1 MAASQ
6 AGLYGIVPSGHPY
19 LERVPSPLQQPQV
32 QVPALPLGAVKQEP
46 RESTSSCQGVIGERA
61 SSKSSERRHLT
72 PSTPRAVAAAADPGR
87 REPPPKESSLT
98 SAHISSSNNNNSIVN
113 NNNNNN
119 SSCNNSGGSRSQSVQ
134 RAPGSRSQGKPV
146 EKKDALK
153 GAAGHEHAPGKDR
166 RPEAA
171 VKPADKRSDPVLD
184 RPRAAPGSG
193 LVIKSDSGK
202 GPGVSVSLKSPKVGH
217 ATTKSVSSAP
227 QPKVPCSKDSLAVA
241 GSKTV
246 ATSKKIAPNS
256 RDSGGALPNGAG
268 KPNGTEKDGSERKAS
283 LPSVK
288 VSDKREELPTTTP
301 SSAAVGDPGAKTHKK
316 RPRDRSD
323 HVKDGGGGTSAMEK
337 RAHPPPPGASA
348 GSDARCRATVPP
360 ASSTCS
366 LTPKSTS
373 APATATGAAVTGCGG
388 ALNGSSPRAVP
399 TLATVTSTSCDVS
412 AVTSVPV
419 TSGGTHSVYARSQP
433 VTSTAV
439 SASGEIGM
447 TVVVF
452 WVIMRMKR
460 RKWMSS

>member
-72 PSTPRAVAAAADPGR
+72 PSTPRAAAAAADPGR
-87 REPPPKESSLT
+87 REPPPKESCLT
-98 SAHISSSNNNNSIVN
+98 SAHISNNNNNSIVI
-113 NNNNNN
+113 NNNN
-119 SSCNNSGGSRSQSVQ
+119 SSNSNNSGGSRSQSVQ
-134 RAPGSRSQGKPV
+134 RTSGSRSQGKPV
-146 EKKDALK
+146 EKKDVLK

-171 VKPADKRSDPVLD
+171 VKPADKRADPVLD

-202 GPGVSVSLKSPKVGH
+202 GPGVSVSLKSPKAGH

-241 GSKTV
+241 GSKIV

-268 KPNGTEKDGSERKAS
+268 KPNGTEKDGGERKAS

-323 HVKDGGGGTSAMEK
+323 HVKDGGGGASAMEK

-348 GSDARCRATVPP
+348 GSDARCRATVSP
-360 ASSTCS
+360 ASSTRS
-366 LTPKSTS
+366 FTPKSTS
-373 APATATGAAVTGCGG
+373 APAAATGAAVTG

-447 TVVVF
+447 AVVVF
-452 WVIMRMKR
+452 WVIMRMK
-460 RKWMSS
+460 